1 MAGMING
8 GGAGLQNSI
17 SIEQLYQD
25 FLANNPHADPQ
36 AAFMA
41 GVDVGMGQVDNFSDM
56 PYDPSAQPDAVSGVD
71 TFTEQLPIAG
81 SGGGVEDFTTIT
93 APPHNPGGFQSP
105 GYVPGGLPGTGV
117 DPNAGIAPQRQ
128 RGPEID
134 MSEFGI
140 SPTGQRNVRGA

>member
-1 MAGMING
+1 MAGLIAEGTING
-8 GGAGLQNSI
+8 GDIGGGLQNSI

-41 GVDVGMGQVDNFSDM
+41 GVDVGMGQVDDFSQM
-56 PYDPSAQPDAVSGVD
+56 PYDPSAQPDVLSGVD
-71 TFTEQLPIAG
+71 TFTSQVPIPG
-81 SGGGVEDFTTIT
+81 SGGGVEDFTAIT
-93 APPHNPGGFQSP
+93 VPPQENPGGFQSP
-105 GYVPGGLPGTGV
+105 GYVPGM
-117 DPNAGIAPQRQ
+117 RQ

-140 SPTGQRNVRGA
+140 SPTGQRKVRGN